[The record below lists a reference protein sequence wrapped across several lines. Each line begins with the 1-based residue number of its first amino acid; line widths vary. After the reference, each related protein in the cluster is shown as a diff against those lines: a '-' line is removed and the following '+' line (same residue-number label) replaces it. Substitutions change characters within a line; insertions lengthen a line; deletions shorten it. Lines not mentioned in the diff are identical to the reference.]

1 MHSSPVSFV
10 TQLNAAMVQTW
21 YWTNWAGNTGTR
33 KGTAACQWNWKNNY
47 LNFVLRGFV
56 PVLGEAEK
64 LWMSG
69 FIPTVLPL
77 WCSCVRNGNSWFMLH
92 YGPVS
97 GNEHAQGED
106 SSRYDRCGKR
116 QRAAWF
122 STFHEAWKNN
132 FSKRLTTRE
141 RKKWQCHQK
150 VLALVCANMC
160 VCVLVPSF
168 FLWVIFGLGK
178 SGLFLHFVFLQW
190 YPEFPS
196 LELLISVC
204 SQPKYMWQTPI
215 PWPENL
221 RPAPLVRANFKKN
234 KTTKKTILYHSLPHF
249 LCLLTQREL
258 KRFAC
263 GRMCTCVWASQS
275 PALLWCCS
283 YSLVGVEFT
292 PLHYHFL
299 QRHWHSSGLN
309 SSSRCMDLNV
319 ATWDATQ
326 DFTFT
331 DFLWM

>member
-1 MHSSPVSFV
+1 MHSSPVSLV
-10 TQLNAAMVQTW
+10 TQLNEAMVQTW
-21 YWTNWAGNTGTR
+21 YWTSWAGNTGTR

-56 PVLGEAEK
+56 PVLGEAKK

-168 FLWVIFGLGK
+168 SMGNIWSGEIWPVPPFRFPPVVPRVSKPGTVNKCLFSAQVHVADPNSMAGK
-178 SGLFLHFVFLQW
+178 
-190 YPEFPS
+190 PEACPS
-196 LELLISVC
+196 
-204 SQPKYMWQTPI
+204 
-215 PWPENL
+215 
-221 RPAPLVRANFKKN
+221 
-234 KTTKKTILYHSLPHF
+234 
-249 LCLLTQREL
+249 
-258 KRFAC
+258 
-263 GRMCTCVWASQS
+263 SQS
-275 PALLWCCS
+275 KL
-283 YSLVGVEFT
+283 
-292 PLHYHFL
+292 
-299 QRHWHSSGLN
+299 
-309 SSSRCMDLNV
+309 
-319 ATWDATQ
+319 
-326 DFTFT
+326 
-331 DFLWM
+331 